1 MKNVSIIILTWNGL
15 SYTRQCLT
23 SLKDTLTP
31 EATVYVVDNGSTDG
45 TLEYLDTID
54 WIRVIRNGENLGFV
68 RGNNVAIEQIKDDDI
83 ILMNN
88 DIIVNQKDWIR
99 QMQDCAYEDEKN
111 GVVGCRLINEKGE
124 SRELFSPRFISKGRW
139 STGSAA

>member
-31 EATVYVVDNGSTDG
+31 EVTVYVVDNGSTDG

-54 WIRVIRNGENLGFV
+54 WIRVIRNGQSAFSLIFT
-68 RGNNVAIEQIKDDDI
+68 
-83 ILMNN
+83 
-88 DIIVNQKDWIR
+88 
-99 QMQDCAYEDEKN
+99 
-111 GVVGCRLINEKGE
+111 RL
-124 SRELFSPRFISKGRW
+124 SSL
-139 STGSAA
+139 

>member
-31 EATVYVVDNGSTDG
+31 EVTVYVVDNGSTDG

-54 WIRVIRNGENLGFV
+54 WIWALCA
-68 RGNNVAIEQIKDDDI
+68 AIMWRLNRLRTM
-83 ILMNN
+83 IL
-88 DIIVNQKDWIR
+88 
-99 QMQDCAYEDEKN
+99 
-111 GVVGCRLINEKGE
+111 
-124 SRELFSPRFISKGRW
+124 S
-139 STGSAA
+139 

>member
-99 QMQDCAYEDEKN
+99 QK
-111 GVVGCRLINEKGE
+111 
-124 SRELFSPRFISKGRW
+124 F
-139 STGSAA
+139 